1 MRVVHLLSQVELTG
15 AEVYAVDLTDE
26 LIKRGHTCYIVSD
39 KIHKRTKASFI
50 PLPIHNASFAR
61 RLRSIIF
68 LRRFI
73 ASNNI
78 DTIHA
83 HSRAAVRIGFWA
95 TRFSRCALVS
105 TLHGK
110 QHYSYSKKLF
120 NIYGENILAVCENIK
135 KHFIQQFGFH
145 DAQVQIARNFLNTD
159 HIDAVAASTIER
171 RETLF
176 TVSFLG
182 RTSGPKGLNW
192 GYIINSFLEQWL
204 NQFPNVVFQ
213 IGGGEVSFFTEA
225 TQQKIKRLTLAYP
238 NRFKFLGKQDQLFS
252 TIASSDLIF
261 GSGRI
266 AIESLY
272 LQKPVLAI
280 GEELYL
286 GLITPENF
294 NQCAESNFG
303 DIDYQ
308 TKYAVN
314 FEALKQELE
323 SILRQTSVLST
334 HPTSKLKEQAIGY
347 FNRKF
352 EVDQIVDI
360 YEWAQLKRRV
370 KNNIPILMYHQ
381 IVEPGF
387 ESPHKIYVTENRF
400 DEHMSYLK
408 SAGFQTLTFKDLLDL
423 KKNPQQPFPQNP
435 VIVSFDDGYEN
446 NYTKA
451 LPILKKHGMKAVFY
465 LLTNPHTSNYWDVD
479 SKTPQLKLMT
489 PDQRKAL
496 AAEMEIGSHGFDHKR
511 LSQMSHDQAIHEFES
526 SKAELEK
533 EFGTAILSY
542 AYTYGDRSDRDI
554 QLARRAG
561 YAFAVNTTRGV
572 LHFADNPHNL
582 FRVSIF
588 PTDTANDLK
597 RKTKS
602 WYRRYYY
609 FKRKE

>member
-26 LIKRGHTCYIVSD
+26 LIKRGHSCYIVSD
-39 KIHKRTKASFI
+39 KIHKRTKAAFI

-61 RLRSIIF
+61 RLRSVVF

-73 ASNNI
+73 KTNSI

-145 DAQVQIARNFLNTD
+145 DAQIQIARNFLNTEY
-159 HIDAVAASTIER
+159 IDTLIPSPLPSNGRPLTI
-171 RETLF
+171 
-176 TVSFLG
+176 SFLG

-192 GYIINSFLEQWL
+192 ANIINSFVESWMKSY
-204 NQFPNVVFQ
+204 PNVVFQ
-213 IGGGEVSFFTEA
+213 FGGGEVSFFSVA
-225 TQQKIKRLTLAYP
+225 TQQNIKRLTLAYP
-238 NRFKFLGKQDQLFS
+238 NQFKFLGKLDNLFH
-252 TIASSDLIF
+252 TIAGSDIVF

-272 LQKPVLAI
+272 LQKPTLAI

-294 NQCAESNFG
+294 SKCAESNFG

-308 TKYAVN
+308 TKYSVN
-314 FEALKQELE
+314 FETLKSDLE
-323 SILRQTSVLST
+323 AILSQPEQLTT
-334 HPTSKLKEQAIGY
+334 HPIDKLKDYATGY
-347 FNRKF
+347 FNRQF
-352 EVDQIVDI
+352 EVDQIVDV
-360 YEWAQLKRRV
+360 YSWAQFKRRV
-370 KNNIPILMYHQ
+370 KKNIPILMYHQ

-387 ESPHKIYVTENRF
+387 ESPHKIYVTESRF

-408 SAGFQTLTFKDLLDL
+408 DAGFETLTFKDVLDYKTHPDRL
-423 KKNPQQPFPQNP
+423 FPKHP
-435 VIVSFDDGYEN
+435 VIISFDDGYEN
-446 NYTKA
+446 NFTKA

-465 LLTNPHTSNYWDVD
+465 LLTNPHSHNHWDAD
-479 SKTPQLKLMT
+479 TKAPQLKLMS
-489 PDQRKAL
+489 PDQRQTL
-496 AAEMEIGSHGFDHKR
+496 AQDMEIGSHGFDHKK
-511 LSQMSHDQAIHEFES
+511 LSQMNWEQAAQEFEN
-526 SKAELEK
+526 SKQTLEK
-533 EFGTAILSY
+533 EFGSPILSY
-542 AYTYGDRSDRDI
+542 AYTYGDRADRDI
-554 QLARRAG
+554 QLAKRAG

-588 PTDTANDLK
+588 PTDTVNDLK
-597 RKTKS
+597 RKTKP

-609 FKRKE
+609 FKRQE